1 MLETKFITNPAAED
15 IPKIVELLNK
25 QRNPPM
31 VPPTKERDKIA
42 PEVAVVHALDVL
54 DPGNQSEKELENDTI
69 QSKSRT
75 ADEASEV
82 PPLKLNPNRIPL
94 TSLTITECLW
104 NALAFIISVATCILI
119 RSMLNS
125 LYKRCWKK
133 K

>member
-1 MLETKFITNPAAED
+1 
-15 IPKIVELLNK
+15 
-25 QRNPPM
+25 M